1 MRYVVI
7 MAGGSGKRLWPLS
20 RQGEPKQL
28 LPLFDGR
35 SLLQLAYD
43 RVLRVVP
50 PGQVLVCTGA
60 AYAHEVVEQLP
71 GLLPQNVLGEPQ
83 GRDSLNAV
91 AWPAAVLA
99 RRDPEAVVAMVT
111 ADQLI
116 TPVDAFADALEAGFR
131 LATDDPDVLV
141 TFGVVPTSPHTGYGY
156 LARGDDLEGYG
167 TASLVT
173 DFAEKPDQ
181 ETAEEYLT
189 SGRYWWNAGMF
200 VWRAATL
207 LDQLAILLP
216 QTHAKVLELAEHPDR
231 LGEIYPRLLK
241 TSVDYGVMEPVSRGE
256 ASAHVAAIGLDIDWA
271 DVGSFAALHEVLPQD
286 EAGNARVGTVV
297 VADSTGN
304 LLVNTDPDSVL
315 AVVGLHD
322 LVVVRTADATLAAT
336 LAASQQVKSLAE
348 QVSAEVSPELA

>member
-1 MRYVVI
+1 

-111 ADQLI
+111 ADQ
-116 TPVDAFADALEAGFR
+116 V
-131 LATDDPDVLV
+131 
-141 TFGVVPTSPHTGYGY
+141 
-156 LARGDDLEGYG
+156 
-167 TASLVT
+167 
-173 DFAEKPDQ
+173 
-181 ETAEEYLT
+181 
-189 SGRYWWNAGMF
+189 
-200 VWRAATL
+200 
-207 LDQLAILLP
+207 
-216 QTHAKVLELAEHPDR
+216 
-231 LGEIYPRLLK
+231 
-241 TSVDYGVMEPVSRGE
+241 
-256 ASAHVAAIGLDIDWA
+256 IDWA
-271 DVGSFAALHEVLPQD
+271 KRGPTDHPRGRLRGRTGGGLPVGH
-286 EAGNARVGTVV
+286 R
-297 VADSTGN
+297 
-304 LLVNTDPDSVL
+304 
-315 AVVGLHD
+315 
-322 LVVVRTADATLAAT
+322 
-336 LAASQQVKSLAE
+336 
-348 QVSAEVSPELA
+348 

>member
-1 MRYVVI
+1 VRYVVI

-35 SLLQLAYD
+35 SLLQLAYE

-50 PGQVLVCTGA
+50 AEQVLVCTGA
-60 AYAHEVVEQLP
+60 AYADEVVAQLP
-71 GLLPQNVLGEPQ
+71 GLLPENVLGEPQ

-99 RRDPEAVVAMVT
+99 HRDPEAVVAMVT

-116 TPVDAFADALEAGFR
+116 TPVDAFADALAAGFR
-131 LATDDPDVLV
+131 LADDDPDVLV

-156 LARGDDLEGYG
+156 LARGDDLVGYG
-167 TASLVT
+167 QASVVT
-173 DFAEKPDQ
+173 DFAEKPDRA
-181 ETAEEYLT
+181 TAERYLA

-216 QTHAKVLELAEHPDR
+216 QTHAKVLELAEFPDR
-231 LGEIYPRLLK
+231 LEEIYPRLLK

-286 EAGNARVGTVV
+286 EAGNVRVGKV
-297 VADSTGN
+297 VATDATGN

-336 LAASQQVKSLAE
+336 LSASQHVKALAE
-348 QVSAEVSPELA
+348 QVAAEVSPELA